1 MLRNGYL
8 MMSDKRI
15 ERQPLTE
22 SSELETEKLTEEA
35 VAHSYLERRD
45 LIRVPFRGNEKL
57 KRVIERVNAH
67 AELRALW
74 QVQNINA
81 VDRLGMSDHGAI
93 HMQIIANIALKIFRL
108 LLERDVKASLVKN
121 FAGFANEDSEIVVVL
136 ASLLHDLGM
145 SIHRIDHESYSLFI
159 AQPIIDDLLGD
170 IYEVTQRTIMRSE
183 ILHSIISHRAGGHP
197 LTVEAGVVRVA
208 DALDMAK
215 GRSRIAFEA
224 GKVNIH
230 SVSAAAIEKVEIGAG
245 EEKAVRVRITM
256 NNSAGIFQVDE
267 LTKDKLRGSGIEKY
281 VEVEAAVEGESD
293 KRLIK
298 SINL

>member
-1 MLRNGYL
+1 MAEGG
-8 MMSDKRI
+8 
-15 ERQPLTE
+15 
-22 SSELETEKLTEEA
+22 ELETAKLTEEA
-35 VAHSYLERRD
+35 VAQSYLDRPD
-45 LIRVPFRGNEKL
+45 LIRVPVRNNERL
-57 KRVIERVNAH
+57 RRVIEGVNGH

-93 HMQIIANIALKIFRL
+93 HMQIIANIALKLFRL
-108 LLERDVKASLVKN
+108 LRERDVISSLVTNYPGFTNDDAEVIVVIASLT
-121 FAGFANEDSEIVVVL
+121 
-136 ASLLHDLGM
+136 HDLGM
-145 SIHRIDHESYSLFI
+145 SIHRIDHESYSLFV
-159 AQPIIDDLLGD
+159 AQPIITELLENVYD
-170 IYEVTQRTIMRSE
+170 VTQRTIMRSE

-197 LTVEAGVVRVA
+197 LTIEAGVVRVA

-245 EEKAVRVRITM
+245 EEKAIRVRITM

-281 VEVEAAVEGESD
+281 IEIEAAVEGESE

-298 SINL
+298 SINI

>member
-1 MLRNGYL
+1 M
-8 MMSDKRI
+8 
-15 ERQPLTE
+15 TE
-22 SSELETEKLTEEA
+22 PNELETAKLTEEA
-35 VAHSYLERRD
+35 AHSYLDRPD
-45 LIRVPFRGNEKL
+45 LIRVPFRNNEKL
-57 KRVIERVNAH
+57 RRVIERVNAH

-74 QVQNINA
+74 QAQNINA

-108 LLERDVKASLVKN
+108 LVERGVSPSLVKN
-121 FAGFANEDSEIVVVL
+121 YSGFTNDDAELVVVL
-136 ASLLHDLGM
+136 ASLMHDLGM
-145 SIHRIDHESYSLFI
+145 SIHRIDHETYSLFV
-159 AQPIIDDLLGD
+159 AQPLITELLGD
-170 IYEVTQRTIMRSE
+170 LYDVTHRTIMRAE
-183 ILHSIISHRAGGHP
+183 ILHAIISHRAGGHP
-197 LTVEAGVVRVA
+197 LTIEAGVVRVG

-245 EEKAVRVRITM
+245 KEKAVRVRITM

-267 LTKDKLRGSGIEKY
+267 LTKDKLRGSGLENY
-281 VEVEAAVEGESD
+281 VEIEAAVEGETE

-298 SINL
+298 EINL